1 VIYARATLDSKLIRI
16 IERRAFVRSRALAT
30 RQRQLSS
37 LQERVGGITLTKDEE
52 GAALIEYTVSFAI
65 LILAV
70 LMGLAAVSRW
80 IGALIVG

>member
-1 VIYARATLDSKLIRI
+1 MAVATETAQWRLGIMKNWVNV
-16 IERRAFVRSRALAT
+16 VRLA
-30 RQRQLSS
+30 
-37 LQERVGGITLTKDEE
+37 KDEE

>member
-1 VIYARATLDSKLIRI
+1 MKNWVN
-16 IERRAFVRSRALAT
+16 VV
-30 RQRQLSS
+30 RQLA
-37 LQERVGGITLTKDEE
+37 KDEE